1 LYGTHQRGPA
11 PCWRLMG
18 SNRASGLHAQNLS
31 PYIISDF
38 LTNRASKSFR
48 QLFFKNRASLGHPV
62 IASTLNLNDS
72 SCRLRVKLQ
81 SDEIFDEEAAAAY
94 EQFLFERAGSMECVD
109 LPISAKEFLGE
120 ERYSELI
127 KVALDNVS
135 TNRADLV
142 LNWAESWDSDID
154 PESYFDTLTEKLT
167 ELASSIDEDLP
178 KAFLNSLSSDMDD
191 YLYGMRDEYSEKQS
205 KEDREIEISGPT
217 KAAVSGGGAA
227 EIDAIFSDVA
237 DYSK

>member
-1 LYGTHQRGPA
+1 
-11 PCWRLMG
+11 
-18 SNRASGLHAQNLS
+18 
-31 PYIISDF
+31 
-38 LTNRASKSFR
+38 
-48 QLFFKNRASLGHPV
+48 
-62 IASTLNLNDS
+62 
-72 SCRLRVKLQ
+72 
-81 SDEIFDEEAAAAY
+81 
-94 EQFLFERAGSMECVD
+94 MECVD